1 MAYVSTID
9 VIIGNN
15 VCRFLLGT
23 LSKIHL
29 FVSRSI
35 KPNTQLSFERLP
47 RRCFHSR
54 TFVDPLTE
62 ANTQKIE
69 GLWDLVKQKFKAM
82 KGIDPKYLQDYLDEF
97 TFRRTFENSPITLFG
112 EMLLTI
118 SRYWNQVGNMDDFD
132 YVDLLE
138 EDGRERVP
146 IG

>member
-1 MAYVSTID
+1 MVETYATIHSD
-9 VIIGNN
+9 YWRVYLI
-15 VCRFLLGT
+15 LGEYGYD
-23 LSKIHL
+23 HL
-29 FVSRSI
+29 AV
-35 KPNTQLSFERLP
+35 N
-47 RRCFHSR
+47 HSR
-54 TFVDPLTE
+54 TFVDPLTG

-69 GLWDLVKQKFKAM
+69 GLWALVKQQFKAM